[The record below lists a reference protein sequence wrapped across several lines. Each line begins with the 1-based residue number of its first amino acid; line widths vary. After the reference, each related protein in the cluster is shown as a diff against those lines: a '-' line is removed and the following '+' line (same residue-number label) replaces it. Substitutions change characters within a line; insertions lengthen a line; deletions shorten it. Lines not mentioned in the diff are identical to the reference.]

1 MCSQNLAIGDGKDHV
16 SAKERFYWLE
26 LKDVAVAPDYS
37 PKLAVPG
44 RMQFVLKKDSP
55 DTKLG
60 LTLFGVGDA
69 LICANL
75 AVESAAYQ
83 AGLRD
88 GDCVLTING
97 VECKEKIVKKVS
109 EHPGRDAA
117 IAALEAA
124 RGDVNL
130 WVHQQLCPNV
140 VQIMSEVAAANAR
153 TAQFKEGRSCCLVM

>member
-1 MCSQNLAIGDGKDHV
+1 MFLPRSASIG
-16 SAKERFYWLE
+16 E

-55 DTKLG
+55 DTELG

-83 AGLRD
+83 AWPTR
-88 GDCVLTING
+88 
-97 VECKEKIVKKVS
+97 
-109 EHPGRDAA
+109 R
-117 IAALEAA
+117 
-124 RGDVNL
+124 
-130 WVHQQLCPNV
+130 
-140 VQIMSEVAAANAR
+140 
-153 TAQFKEGRSCCLVM
+153 

>member
-97 VECKEKIVKKVS
+97 VECKEKIVRKFLNI
-109 EHPGRDAA
+109 RDEM
-117 IAALEAA
+117 LQWRRSKPPEA
-124 RGDVNL
+124 
-130 WVHQQLCPNV
+130 
-140 VQIMSEVAAANAR
+140 MSTCGSTSSFAR
-153 TAQFKEGRSCCLVM
+153 TWSKS

>member
-1 MCSQNLAIGDGKDHV
+1 MGEAYDNV

-97 VECKEKIVKKVS
+97 VECKEKIVRKVS

-117 IAALEAA
+117 IAALKAGK
-124 RGDVNL
+124 GDVNL

-140 VQIMSEVAAANAR
+140 VQIMDDVAAMNAR
-153 TAQFKEGRSCCLVM
+153 TAQLKEGDSGCCLVM